1 VANYKVAEANVHVG
15 EAAIEQDKA
24 TLHKDEINLGYTVI
38 KSPVKGTVVTR
49 RVNVGQ
55 TVVSSL
61 NAPSLFLI
69 AKDLSRLQ
77 IWASVNEADIG
88 RIRPGMPVHFTV
100 DAYPNETF
108 LGKVLQI
115 RLNATMTQNVVT
127 YTVVVETDNSDMKLK
142 PYMTANLQFETDHH
156 KDVLMVPNAAL
167 RWKPRSSQVVPA
179 LRASLR
185 SAGNEEFGK
194 EGRESRG
201 EEAPARPAEG
211 SKSADAKPAGP
222 KAGGPKATESN
233 AGGAKPDAA
242 QAGQAR
248 PAKEHVERGRIWI
261 KDGDYVRPVNV
272 RIIATDGTNT
282 EVTGR
287 DLQDGLEVVV
297 GENVAADESGD
308 TTNPFA
314 PKIFKGKK

>member
-1 VANYKVAEANVHVG
+1 
-15 EAAIEQDKA
+15 
-24 TLHKDEINLGYTVI
+24 
-38 KSPVKGTVVTR
+38 
-49 RVNVGQ
+49 
-55 TVVSSL
+55 
-61 NAPSLFLI
+61 
-69 AKDLSRLQ
+69 
-77 IWASVNEADIG
+77 
-88 RIRPGMPVHFTV
+88 
-100 DAYPNETF
+100 
-108 LGKVLQI
+108 
-115 RLNATMTQNVVT
+115 
-127 YTVVVETDNSDMKLK
+127 
-142 PYMTANLQFETDHH
+142 
-156 KDVLMVPNAAL
+156 
-167 RWKPRSSQVVPA
+167 
-179 LRASLR
+179 LR